1 MCSSFF
7 KVILNFF
14 KRKVE
19 LRSIRDGCTIVI
31 SCLWSGDPFFLFVFK
46 HFDERPLLLEWFFRG
61 VELYFCD
68 TLKLESLFWVI
79 HLALFKRY
87 FPLYLCALVIKFFC
101 SRYALSDPSVFGALG
116 LCYTGLFLELRNFR
130 KIQLPLTSARHIT
143 TFAFA
148 TFSSMID

>member
-1 MCSSFF
+1 MGFSFYKVQFVF
-7 KVILNFF
+7 KKF
-14 KRKVE
+14 E

-46 HFDERPLLLEWFFRG
+46 HFDERPLLLEWFLRG
-61 VELYFCD
+61 GEYFCD
-68 TLKLESLFWVI
+68 KLKLESLFWVM

>member
-1 MCSSFF
+1 M
-7 KVILNFF
+7 
-14 KRKVE
+14 E

-31 SCLWSGDPFFLFVFK
+31 SCCLWSGDPFFFEVFN
-46 HFDERPLLLEWFFRG
+46 HFDEMPLLEWFFRG
-61 VELYFCD
+61 VYD
-68 TLKLESLFWVI
+68 KLKLESLFWVM

-116 LCYTGLFLELRNFR
+116 LCYTGLVLELRNFK